1 MAPES
6 DVAEVQ
12 GVEIPKI
19 GIGTWR
25 MNDDTAYR
33 SVRTALDL
41 GYRHVDTAQAYGNER
56 GVGRAIEDSDVDRD
70 EIFLTTKVLPQH
82 ARYDDL
88 LDAVAGSLARLHV
101 DSVDLLLLHWPNP
114 VVDVEETL
122 AAMSRLRDEGTVEHV
137 GVSNFSKSRLERAR
151 ELSDAPILTDQVH
164 FHPFYPQ
171 RSLLRYCQDEDVLL
185 TAYSPLAHGGVVA
198 DETLARIGR
207 KYDKSAAQVALRWAT
222 QHRNVVAIPKSTTE
236 AHLRANLDVFDF
248 TLTRDEIDEITRP
261 SYLKTGAAYL
271 RGRFGV

>member
-1 MAPES
+1 MPPES
-6 DVAEVQ
+6 DVAEIQ
-12 GVEIPKI
+12 GVEVPKI
-19 GIGTWR
+19 GLGTWR
-25 MNDDTAYR
+25 MDDDTAYR

-56 GVGRAIEDSDVDRD
+56 GVGRAIEDSDVDR
-70 EIFLTTKVLPQH
+70 EEVFLTTKVLPKH

-122 AAMSRLRDEGTVEHV
+122 AAMSRLRDEGKVDHI
-137 GVSNFSKSRLERAR
+137 GVSNFSKSRLDRAR
-151 ELSDAPILTDQVH
+151 ELSPAPILTDQVH

-185 TAYSPLAHGGVVA
+185 TAYSPLAHGGAVE

-236 AHLRANLDVFDF
+236 AHLRANLNVFDF
-248 TLTRDEIDEITRP
+248 TLTREEIDEITRP

-271 RGRFGV
+271 RGRLGV

>member
-1 MAPES
+1 
-6 DVAEVQ
+6 
-12 GVEIPKI
+12 
-19 GIGTWR
+19 
-25 MNDDTAYR
+25 
-33 SVRTALDL
+33 
-41 GYRHVDTAQAYGNER
+41 VDTAQAYGNER

-122 AAMSRLRDEGTVEHV
+122 AAMSRLRDEGKVHHV

-207 KYDKSAAQVALRWAT
+207 KYDRSAAQVALRWAT

-236 AHLRANLDVFDF
+236 AHLRANLDVFGF